1 MSGGFILSVLTI
13 IGIIIAILGFVVM
26 VFGLTALF
34 GEMDLHPRGL
44 GVTIIGIAMLFIGI
58 VLGNMS

>member
-1 MSGGFILSVLTI
+1 MSVLSI

-26 VFGLTALF
+26 VFGLSALF
-34 GEMDLHPRGL
+34 EEMDMRPRGL
-44 GVTIIGIAMLFIGI
+44 GVTIIGIAMMFIGI